1 MIKKMFLL
9 TIVLVIALVSSLA
22 APTVL
27 YIDNQNLNRD
37 NQTAAQNW
45 VNRNTY
51 TQVLLSIAAANNGS
65 SLAPSLDM
73 IGALQNAYGFGAN
86 NVWNQSALEMLG
98 TTRVDIKMGYGY
110 VDQATNATV
119 VLNTVTEP
127 QASYGHVTSN
137 GVTYRYMWQIIAYN
151 AASEIMPLTHEGYC
165 LVDAAT
171 GEVLPVP
178 AS

>member
-1 MIKKMFLL
+1 MNKMYIL

-22 APTVL
+22 ATTVL
-27 YIDNQNLNRD
+27 YIDNQNLNKD
-37 NQTAAQNW
+37 KETAAQNW
-45 VNRNTY
+45 ANRNTY
-51 TQVLLSIAAANNGS
+51 TQVLLSIAKANNGS
-65 SLAPSLDM
+65 SLAPPMDM

-98 TTRVDIKMGYGY
+98 TTRIDVKMVYGH

-119 VLNTVTEP
+119 VLNTITEP
-127 QASYGHVTSN
+127 QASYAHVTSN

-165 LVDAAT
+165 LVDAET
-171 GEVLPVP
+171 GELLPVP